1 MKKRSIQ
8 EVVSLIFKAI
18 TLAMG
23 VAVVALSCMGKLD
36 TQSAAV
42 LLGVGLACA
51 GLGMLEGE

>member
-18 TLAMG
+18 TLAVG